1 MEREAGMKCS
11 VKRVKEL
18 KRRKKYERER
28 GLVHH
33 ALIQTGNE
41 IVPADKLKCAR
52 VDVVDEARDDW
63 YECTSVAYAKK

>member
-1 MEREAGMKCS
+1 MRENG
-11 VKRVKEL
+11 VW
-18 KRRKKYERER
+18 
-28 GLVHH
+28 VHH

-63 YECTSVAYAKK
+63 YECTTVDYAKK